1 MGYRWY
7 DQHKVAPAYEFGFG
21 MSFASFEFTAGAVQ
35 DQALCTPSSCSF
47 TVANIGKVPGAEV
60 AQLYLSFPAR
70 SVSLVATGRTVLS
83 LRVRSG
89 RHGRHRTTESVSRCL
104 TQSVTDSVF

>member
-7 DQHKVAPAYEFGFG
+7 DQHTVAPAYEFGFG

-47 TVANIGKVPGAEV
+47 TVANTGKVPGAEV

-70 SVSLVATGRTVLS
+70 SVSLVVTAPACS
-83 LRVRSG
+83 A
-89 RHGRHRTTESVSRCL
+89 
-104 TQSVTDSVF
+104 TQSQSWLTWSPPHH